1 VSPPVTRLVGG
12 ARDAPADDPLYLHL
26 QLALR
31 SDYVVTQLV
40 QQTEAPLIAA
50 RDTSQR
56 EMLLRLQLAYAS
68 QDMP

>member
-1 VSPPVTRLVGG
+1 ML
-12 ARDAPADDPLYLHL
+12 
-26 QLALR
+26 